1 MTKKTIRQWVEDQIK
16 DEALNPDEVV
26 RHGCV
31 NGCVSALIYYHDT
44 VKFYDQFEDE
54 IWDRLYEDTENYG
67 NKSIIETISMFN
79 GSKDVGSLCQFKNLL
94 AWYSVEEVCREIIDE
109 KEAA

>member
-16 DEALNPDEVV
+16 DEALNPDEVAK
-26 RHGCV
+26 HGCV